1 MASLLIVQKDKLTP
15 EEKNWLAIA
24 ICGAIIADGSV
35 SPAEIRYLEQALK
48 FLPSSDKVN
57 SLINAVKQKKLPPL
71 LELDAST
78 SIKAQI
84 LIEISNVIA
93 SDNSLSIR
101 EVDYLFEIGAI
112 LGFEDE
118 YMRMILRWS
127 NEGIIWKHKMQHL
140 LKVGEQLQP

>member
-1 MASLLIVQKDKLTP
+1 MSSLLIVQKDKLTP

-35 SPAEIRYLEQALK
+35 SPSEIHYLEQALN
-48 FLPSSDKVN
+48 FLPSSDKIN
-57 SLINAVKQKKLPPL
+57 SLINDVKQKKLPPL
-71 LELDAST
+71 PKLETSAS
-78 SIKAQI
+78 IRAQI

-101 EVDYLFEIGAI
+101 EVDYLFEIGTM

-118 YMRMILRWS
+118 YMQMILRWS
-127 NEGIIWKHKMQHL
+127 NEGIIWRHKMKHL
-140 LKVGEQLQP
+140 LKIGEQL